1 MSNLKYRVKFQI
13 TNLNKEETRD
23 FKLNLMET
31 NYVFEFD
38 SDTIP
43 RLPSKSEVIR
53 IGNRGFKMEDYEVHY
68 ITENG
73 QVYNVFNVFVY
84 DFEVKDKQ
92 EKEQQNKE
100 LLKKLAEYSYKDKGK
115 KFGSYFDYDSYT
127 DISDIS
133 DLFK

>member
-1 MSNLKYRVKFQI
+1 MSNLKYRVRFQI

-23 FKLNLMET
+23 FKLNLIET
-31 NYVFEFD
+31 NYVLEFD

-43 RLPSKSEVIR
+43 RLPIKSEVIR
-53 IGNRGFKMEDYEVHY
+53 IGERAFQMEDYEVHY

-92 EKEQQNKE
+92 EREQKNQE
-100 LLKKLAEYSYKDKGK
+100 FLKKLDEYSFKY
-115 KFGSYFDYDSYT
+115 YEYDSNEYQ
-127 DISDIS
+127 DLSG
-133 DLFK
+133 LFKSIK

>member
-1 MSNLKYRVKFQI
+1 
-13 TNLNKEETRD
+13 
-23 FKLNLMET
+23 MET